1 LLANVF
7 DPNAQFTNYVYY
19 IGGPE
24 VLALSVTVSGASAD
38 NGIFGSQDFDRVEWQ
53 PNGTL
58 QLAKQLVGQP
68 TVNQLWGTP
77 LAGLGGDFNLF
88 GIFAFAPRGVAS
100 FELAS
105 AGGKYAVGVDGGR
118 RCAGSRAPIVG
129 RTALRVEPGCSWRH
143 PAKASQRFL
152 KRPTH

>member
-58 QLAKQLVGQP
+58 QLAKQLVG
-68 TVNQLWGTP
+68 
-77 LAGLGGDFNLF
+77 
-88 GIFAFAPRGVAS
+88 
-100 FELAS
+100 
-105 AGGKYAVGVDGGR
+105 
-118 RCAGSRAPIVG
+118 
-129 RTALRVEPGCSWRH
+129 
-143 PAKASQRFL
+143 
-152 KRPTH
+152 